1 MLKEVLLIILTICL
15 ISYAQI
21 QLVSLTNIHTKKTH
35 LLSVRLK
42 MLHIFSGFHHI
53 TLQVCGLDVL
63 FYFNLNHPKLL
74 AAVL

>member
-1 MLKEVLLIILTICL
+1 MLKEVLLIILRICL

-35 LLSVRLK
+35 LLSVRFK
-42 MLHIFSGFHHI
+42 MLYIFPGFHHI
-53 TLQVCGLDVL
+53 TSQIHGLDVL
-63 FYFNLNHPKLL
+63 FYFNLNHPKLI

>member
-35 LLSVRLK
+35 LLSVRFK

-53 TLQVCGLDVL
+53 TLQICGLDVL